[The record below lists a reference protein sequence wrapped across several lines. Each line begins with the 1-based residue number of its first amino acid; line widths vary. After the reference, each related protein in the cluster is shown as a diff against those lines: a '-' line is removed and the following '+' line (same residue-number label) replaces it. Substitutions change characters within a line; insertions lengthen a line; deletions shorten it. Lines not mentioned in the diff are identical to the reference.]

1 MNMER
6 TRFGETQDGE
16 EIHLYHLTNSDG
28 LRVGIITYGAI
39 IVSMEVPDRDG
50 KLADVVLGFDTLS
63 GYLETHPYFGAVV
76 GRYANRIAKG
86 QFTLNDVEYTL
97 ATNNGENHLHG
108 GLQGFDK
115 AVWQAR
121 ELQNDAGL
129 GVEFSYLSADGEEGY
144 PGDLSTRVIYTLTNK
159 NELKVDYYATTDK
172 PTILNLTQHTYFN
185 LSGQG
190 TGTVLDHH
198 IMINADHFTPVDEGL
213 IPTGEVRPVA
223 GTPFD
228 FRQATAIGSRIG
240 QDNEQLRFGGG
251 YDHNFVL
258 NKSADSLELAARV
271 TESGSGRVM
280 EVHTSEPGVQFYTGN
295 FLDGSM
301 LGKSGRAYQHRHGF
315 CLETQHFPNSPNEPS
330 FPSVVLSPEETY
342 RHTTIF
348 KFSTQ

>member
-16 EIHLYHLTNSDG
+16 EIHLYRLTNSDG
-28 LRVGIITYGAI
+28 LRVEIITYGAI

-50 KLADVVLGFDTLS
+50 KLADVVLGFDTLP

-129 GVEFSYLSADGEEGY
+129 GVELSYLSADGEEGY

-342 RHTTIF
+342 RHTTVF